1 MKLASWPLMSP
12 VELFIKKLVPDTSPK
27 NVPAVPAVNWVSTQP
42 LVAASWSSVGS
53 VRLVILLEFMSNP
66 LQLKSPLI
74 STLPLISIVNTFP
87 AISFVPK
94 ARRTF
99 DISSLIRAELPNKIY
114 DEFGFCSNATYEQS
128 KVFLYPAIKALL
140 TVSPDGALIS
150 LSLPCIKQLLP
161 EKL

>member
-1 MKLASWPLMSP
+1 
-12 VELFIKKLVPDTSPK
+12 
-27 NVPAVPAVNWVSTQP
+27 
-42 LVAASWSSVGS
+42 
-53 VRLVILLEFMSNP
+53 MSNP

-150 LSLPCIKQLLP
+150 FSLPCIKQLLP
-161 EKL
+161 E